1 MFKNIWKLFSFNYNL
16 GKALPSEHTD
26 MTKEIKHNEYD
37 DIFKNRIKIS
47 YLNNDRENLLWLV
60 KFSIETANIS
70 KARGAELLGVSL
82 IDMDEVLEK
91 VEL

>member
-1 MFKNIWKLFSFNYNL
+1 MVSQDDL
-16 GKALPSEHTD
+16 D
-26 MTKEIKHNEYD
+26 EYLKD
-37 DIFKNRIKIS
+37 T
-47 YLNNDRENLLWLV
+47 LVNNDRQNLLWLV